1 MGGMA
6 GALIVTVLAVGAF
19 VGFRALNRDSLEVA
33 QEPVDYLPVVAQLQR
48 DGLQPAYPM
57 RLPDG
62 WVATSVDLRQGATP
76 SWGLGMVTDADT
88 FVGIRQGGDT
98 LDGLLGTY
106 VDENTAEGDPAAVE
120 SEVAVQWRTF
130 SDDGGDRAY
139 AAQVGGLP
147 LLVYGTADDADLRA
161 LLGLLTT
168 APR

>member
-6 GALIVTVLAVGAF
+6 GALIVTLLAVVAF
-19 VGFRALNRDSLEVA
+19 VGFRGLNRDALEVT
-33 QEPVDYLPVVAQLQR
+33 QDPVDYQPVVAQLQR
-48 DGLQPAYPM
+48 DGRQPAYPSQ
-57 RLPDG
+57 LPDG
-62 WVATSVDLRQGATP
+62 WVATSVDLRPGATP

-98 LDGLLGTY
+98 LEGLLGTY
-106 VDENTAEGDPAAVE
+106 VDENPTEGESATVE
-120 SEVAVQWRTF
+120 TEVATQWRTF

-139 AAQVGGLP
+139 AAEVGGLP
-147 LLVYGTADDADLRA
+147 LLVYGTADDEDLRT